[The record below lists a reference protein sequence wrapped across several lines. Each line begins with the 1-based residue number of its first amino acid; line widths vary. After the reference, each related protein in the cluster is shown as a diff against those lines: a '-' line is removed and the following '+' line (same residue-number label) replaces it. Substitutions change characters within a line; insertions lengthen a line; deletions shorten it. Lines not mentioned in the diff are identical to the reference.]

1 MNPVSRRA
9 KPTHLNGN
17 EVLIAEYLGK
27 TFRVSITQGQEDG
40 IDDTPVPE
48 GCDIRMNLITHKS
61 VAAKEVRKMLGEA
74 KSGDSLLFICRSQN
88 VKKHVLAALG
98 LTESMLTA

>member
-9 KPTHLNGN
+9 KPAHPNGN

-40 IDDTPVPE
+40 VDDEPVPD
-48 GCDIRMNLITHKS
+48 GCDIHMNLIEHRS
-61 VAAKEVRKMLGEA
+61 IAAKEVRKMLDKA
-74 KSGDSLLFICRSQN
+74 KSGDSLLFICRSLNIQ
-88 VKKHVLAALG
+88 KHVLTALG
-98 LTESMLTA
+98 LTESTMTA